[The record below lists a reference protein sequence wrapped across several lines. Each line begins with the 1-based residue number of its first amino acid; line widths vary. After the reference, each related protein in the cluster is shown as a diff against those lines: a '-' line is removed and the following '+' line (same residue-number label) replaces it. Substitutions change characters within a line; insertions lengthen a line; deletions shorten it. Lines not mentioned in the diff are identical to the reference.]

1 VPPLGVLAVA
11 SVGGAAVA
19 TVLYAVGIVPG
30 WTLLPW
36 FACCAGI
43 GVFVVGGLW
52 AGRAPKSTFRALL
65 AAPLLVLGDTRN
77 RLRLLRGTKAGEWHR
92 TERPTD
98 RPTNVRS
105 YIGGVPVDPVDLDT
119 SIEQAMTAVRDRRFM
134 QICTV
139 NLDFVVNARRNP
151 RVRSVLSQSELN
163 LADGSPVLWLGRLTG
178 RRLPERVA
186 GADFVPHLTE
196 AAAQAGAS
204 VFFLGGESGAAAA
217 AAQIMQDRIPGLR
230 VGGVYEPARAAL
242 ENIDTSEIIR
252 RLDEAE
258 ADILLVAFGHPKQ
271 DLWIAANRDRLPVS
285 VAIGVGCTFDLIAG
299 QRRRA
304 PAWMQRAGLEWLF
317 RVSNEPTRLA
327 KRYAIDGYWLLAV
340 LFPLSLQQRFFGRPA
355 LDAAVPEGSA
365 L

>member
-1 VPPLGVLAVA
+1 
-11 SVGGAAVA
+11 
-19 TVLYAVGIVPG
+19 
-30 WTLLPW
+30 
-36 FACCAGI
+36 
-43 GVFVVGGLW
+43 VFVVGGLW
-52 AGRAPKSTFRALL
+52 AGRAPRSTFRALL
-65 AAPLLVLGDTRN
+65 AAPVLVLGDTRN

-98 RPTNVRS
+98 RQTNVRS

-119 SIEQAMTAVRDRRFM
+119 SVEHAMSAVRDRRFM

-139 NLDFVVNARRNP
+139 NLDFVVNARRNT

-178 RRLPERVA
+178 RRIPERVA
-186 GADFVPHLTE
+186 GADFVPHLT
-196 AAAQAGAS
+196 AAAAEAGAS
-204 VFFLGGESGAAAA
+204 VFFLGGENGAGAAAA
-217 AAQIMQDRIPGLR
+217 RIMQERIPDLR

-242 ENIDTSEIIR
+242 EDIDTGEIIR
-252 RLDEAE
+252 RLDAAE
-258 ADILLVAFGHPKQ
+258 ADILFVAFGHPKQ

-340 LFPLSLQQRFFGRPA
+340 LFPLSLQQRFFGRRA
-355 LDAAVPEGSA
+355 LEAAVSEGSA